1 MYLLQKSKLR
11 RSAIPAKAENFIK
24 KLTEVAQDI
33 VSMKHLLQ
41 TEGSIPIRKDLAI
54 FAISG
59 NTKNSCLIV
68 LPLLSCVFQE
78 RNSSPSTVLIQLV
91 STQKTYLL
99 LTKSMVQCEGA
110 LQVSKFQL
118 EQVLLCRFCYD
129 DYKRCQ
135 IVNWCIRCIVLV
147 TWTEYQTRNQVKLK
161 TFVTSLNYD
170 NCNPSDI
177 S

>member
-68 LPLLSCVFQE
+68 LLLLSCVFQE
-78 RNSSPSTVLIQLV
+78 RNSSPSTVLIN
-91 STQKTYLL
+91 TDTYLL
-99 LTKSMVQCEGA
+99 LTKPMAQCEGA
-110 LQVSKFQL
+110 LQASKFQL